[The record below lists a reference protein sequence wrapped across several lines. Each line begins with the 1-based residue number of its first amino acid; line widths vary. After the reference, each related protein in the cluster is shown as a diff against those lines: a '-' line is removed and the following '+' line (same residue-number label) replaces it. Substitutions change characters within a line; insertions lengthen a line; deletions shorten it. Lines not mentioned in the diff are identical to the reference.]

1 MIILFG
7 ALSGSTAFPAFF
19 LWPPSFSSRVLTFSP
34 APTFLRPLSYISP
47 ATTFSPALK
56 ELIKEHSGGLSLS
69 KNFVREELE
78 ASELEVP

>member
-1 MIILFG
+1 MTTLFG
-7 ALSGSTAFPAFF
+7 ALSGSTAFPAF
-19 LWPPSFSSRVLTFSP
+19 WPPSFSSRVLTFSP

-56 ELIKEHSGGLSLS
+56 ELIKEHSGGLGLS
-69 KNFVREELE
+69 KNFVRKELE